1 LEWIEWQ
8 QLLAREFLAHHSLAA
23 QVKPNQM
30 KDCLAEID
38 TDRVFHGMPPPFTS
52 YTPAAGWLKAADHP
66 ISNPKVR
73 IADDTSGTLA
83 ALCQVLRRL

>member
-30 KDCLAEID
+30 KDCLAEINA
-38 TDRVFHGMPPPFTS
+38 DRV
-52 YTPAAGWLKAADHP
+52 
-66 ISNPKVR
+66 
-73 IADDTSGTLA
+73 
-83 ALCQVLRRL
+83 